1 MLRSIGSVTFL
12 ALLIVGCGDG
22 GGGGASS
29 PPPPPATYTVG
40 GTVTGLSGSGLVLQ
54 NGGGDDL
61 PISASGAFTFT
72 NQLGSGAAYVV
83 TVKTQP
89 SAPAQNCIVTKGSG
103 TVGTTN
109 IATVAV
115 ACTVAN
121 YTVGGTV
128 TGLAGTGLVLRDN
141 GGDDLVV
148 AANGVIAFPTTIA
161 GGATYSVTVFTQPT
175 NPVQI
180 CVITHGS
187 GTMGSSDV
195 TNVAVSCTLKNGFAG
210 FVSGPYLY
218 TGISS
223 SGATSSGPDVF
234 DGVGGY
240 SGSYVLNTSGVIS
253 SGSISGPYTAAV
265 GGAMT
270 LGAYSGEVSADGNTI
285 LFANLQ
291 AGTIPSVAVEIK
303 QGQTNFTNADFS
315 GIYQV
320 VSITSS
326 GDSGSSLTL
335 TADGAGSYSG
345 NLVQNNA
352 GVITSS
358 AVSGTYSVAADGA
371 LTISPASGSPL
382 SGGISADGKTLVL
395 SQLTAGQPSR
405 FAVGIKQG
413 QTNFTNADVVG
424 TYSIINYT
432 GNSAELVTLDFDGAG
447 NFSGTTTSNDAG
459 TIANS
464 SVTGTYAVVADGT
477 LTVTIIHPY
486 VHPLF
491 VTFTGGVSS
500 DGNTLVLAYLHAG
513 QSSATSVGVRL

>member
-1 MLRSIGSVTFL
+1 MLRFIGSVTFL
-12 ALLIVGCGDG
+12 ALFMVGCG
-22 GGGGASS
+22 GGGGESGGGGS
-29 PPPPPATYTVG
+29 LVTYSIG
-40 GTVTGLSGSGLVLQ
+40 GTVTGLTGSGLVLQ
-54 NGGGDDL
+54 TNAGDL
-61 PISASGAFTFT
+61 VAVSAAGAFTFT
-72 NQLGSGAAYVV
+72 NQIGSGAAYTV

-89 SAPAQNCIVTKGSG
+89 SAPAQNCIVTNGSG

-109 IATVAV
+109 ITTVGV

-121 YTVGGTV
+121 YTVSGTV
-128 TGLAGTGLVLRDN
+128 SGLAGTGLVLRDN
-141 GGDDLVV
+141 GGDDLGV
-148 AANGVIAFPTTIA
+148 AANGVVEFRTKIAS
-161 GGATYSVTVFTQPT
+161 GATYSVTVFKQPT
-175 NPVQI
+175 SPVQT

-195 TNVAVSCTLKNGFAG
+195 TNVAVSCTLKNGFTG

-223 SGATSSGPDVF
+223 SGATRSGPDVF

-240 SGSYVLNTSGVIS
+240 SGSYVLNSSGVIS
-253 SGSISGPYTAAV
+253 SGSISGSYTSAV

-291 AGTIPSVAVEIK
+291 AGDAPYVEVDIK
-303 QGQTNFTNADFS
+303 QGQTSFTNADFS

-320 VSITSS
+320 V
-326 GDSGSSLTL
+326 SGSSLTL

-345 NLVQNNA
+345 TLVQNNA

-358 AVSGTYSVAADGA
+358 AVSGTYSVATDGA
-371 LTISPASGSPL
+371 LTITPASGSPL

-395 SQLTAGQPSR
+395 SQLTAGQPSA

-424 TYSIINYT
+424 TYNIVNYT
-432 GNSAELVTLDFDGAG
+432 GNSAELATLSFDGAG

-464 SVTGTYAVVADGT
+464 SVTGTYAVMADGT
-477 LTVTIIHPY
+477 LTVTLIKPY

-500 DGNTLVLAYLHAG
+500 DGNTLVLKYLQG
-513 QSSATSVGVRL
+513 QPSAVSVGIRL